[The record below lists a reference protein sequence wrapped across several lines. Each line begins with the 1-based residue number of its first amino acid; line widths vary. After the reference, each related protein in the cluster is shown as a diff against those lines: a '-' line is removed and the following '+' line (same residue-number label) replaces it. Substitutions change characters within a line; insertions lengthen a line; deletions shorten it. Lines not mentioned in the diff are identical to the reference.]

1 MSKGLKPARGQGARP
16 NGATVDPRP
25 RRRGYRMTAP
35 IGAKCL
41 EGLADMALQGQQHQL
56 DRPRTGRPVRADSG
70 HSGTEQASPVRR
82 RIYFRHISIQEC

>member
-41 EGLADMALQGQQHQL
+41 EGLADMALQGATAQL
-56 DRPRTGRPVRADSG
+56 DPTGRPVRADSG

-82 RIYFRHISIQEC
+82 RICFRHISIQEC